1 MSEQNLN
8 VNQVPKT
15 AKKPIYKNW
24 WFWVVI
30 VVIVAIIV
38 GNTINKGF
46 VDPNETNN
54 TTSKTVAVN
63 NNVKTEKKTTE
74 KTKATKSAK
83 QIRKE
88 YIKSCKTITFDKL
101 GRNPNKYKGQKFK
114 ITGQV
119 IQVQEGWGDSVDLRI
134 NMTKTTYE
142 YIDDVTWS
150 DTIYATVEIGE
161 DEDKILEDDIITI
174 YGECDGDYTYESVM
188 GSNITLPKINIEY
201 FEINN
206 D

>member
-8 VNQVPKT
+8 ENQVPKT
-15 AKKPIYKNW
+15 AKKPVYKNW
-24 WFWVVI
+24 WFWV
-30 VVIVAIIV
+30 IIV
-38 GNTINKGF
+38 LAIGIISTAIN
-46 VDPNETNN
+46 DNESQTTNEISGTSVS
-54 TTSKTVAVN
+54 TTKS
-63 NNVKTEKKTTE
+63 NVEIDVET
-74 KTKATKSAK
+74 TKATKSAK

-188 GSNITLPKINIEY
+188 GSNVTLPKINVEY